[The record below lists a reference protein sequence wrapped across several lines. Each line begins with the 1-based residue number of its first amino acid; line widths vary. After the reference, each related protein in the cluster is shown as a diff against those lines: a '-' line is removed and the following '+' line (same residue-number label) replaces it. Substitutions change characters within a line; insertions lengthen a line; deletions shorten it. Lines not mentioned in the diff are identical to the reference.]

1 MNTQA
6 LQLALAQLAM
16 LVFSTMV
23 VISQPK
29 FVYIIAFILGL
40 SLSYSVGT
48 AVALVDKFQK
58 STLAENKQQYAA
70 TLGTHL
76 GGALCYIVM
85 LEHLLDNIH

>member
-6 LQLALAQLAM
+6 YQLALGQLAM
-16 LVFSTMV
+16 LVFSTIV
-23 VISQPK
+23 LISQPK
-29 FVYIIAFILGL
+29 LVFFTALILGL

-48 AVALVDKFQK
+48 AVALVDMLQK
-58 STLAENKQQYAA
+58 STLDENKQQHTA

-85 LEHLLDNIH
+85 LAHLLDSLQ